1 MFHSFQLVGGLPTKD
16 PKHAQHIADFALLV
30 RSAVQA
36 VKSPIDGSP
45 IRIRI
50 GLHSGP
56 VMAGVVGN
64 LMPRYCLFGDTV
76 NTASRM
82 ESNGTAG
89 LIHCSAKTAQILM
102 AAGRHQV
109 TMRGDIEVKGK
120 GIMTTYWLDAAM
132 PHNEHSNG
140 QAIARVETTVDNML
154 AHSPRDGE

>member
-1 MFHSFQLVGGLPTKD
+1 M
-16 PKHAQHIADFALLV
+16 
-30 RSAVQA
+30 
-36 VKSPIDGSP
+36 KSPVDGSP

-56 VMAGVVGN
+56 VMAGIEISYFVFHAVKWFHISIGMLGVVGN

-102 AAGRHQV
+102 AAGRHVVRAFICCRFPVAQV
-109 TMRGDIEVKGK
+109 DVASDR
-120 GIMTTYWLDAAM
+120 
-132 PHNEHSNG
+132 
-140 QAIARVETTVDNML
+140 
-154 AHSPRDGE
+154 